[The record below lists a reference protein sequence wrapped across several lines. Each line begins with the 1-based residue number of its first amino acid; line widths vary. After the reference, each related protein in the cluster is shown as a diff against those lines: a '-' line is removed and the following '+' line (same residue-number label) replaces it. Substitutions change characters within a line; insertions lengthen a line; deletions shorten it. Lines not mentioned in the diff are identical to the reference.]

1 MIDGENTE
9 KKLCRILAASAVCLS
24 LLPLAVFSQES
35 DQGAASEQGR
45 DMTREERRAAWESL
59 SEEEKQAKRQEL
71 RAKREQR
78 RAEWEAMT
86 PEEREAKREVR
97 RAEMRAKWE
106 AMTPE
111 QREAAKKMR
120 KQRRHRGGKRGDH
133 GSEQDQSE

>member
-1 MIDGENTE
+1 MIDGKNTV

-45 DMTREERRAAWESL
+45 EMTREEHRAAWESL
-59 SEEEKQAKRQEL
+59 SKEEKQAKREEL

-78 RAEWEAMT
+78 RAEWKAMT
-86 PEEREAKREVR
+86 PEEREAKR
-97 RAEMRAKWE
+97 AEMRAKRE

-120 KQRRHRGGKRGDH
+120 KQRRHRSGKRGDY
-133 GSEQDQSE
+133 GSERDQSE